1 MYQQVSEIFNILPF
15 DILVFP
21 LDVFRNF
28 PNRLTNDFK
37 ISDYRRIIL
46 SILFK
51 LINHQLN
58 GRPFIPPAFNEICK
72 APIWNAQQIRH

>member
-46 SILFK
+46 SILCK
-51 LINHQLN
+51 LLNRQLN
-58 GRPFIPPAFNEICK
+58 GRPFIPPAFHEI
-72 APIWNAQQIRH
+72 